1 MIIRDNDTK
10 DIQYLKIKKGNG
22 QTLIKLLNKK
32 FKNQKLIDKKH
43 KILRENDYIL
53 FPLIEKKD
61 FLNKL
66 TEHLGETC
74 DFQIVSKRA
83 IPNLKY
89 KYKSLQNFLKNKI
102 PENYL
107 NLIPKSYDIL
117 GDIAIIEYDKSGSH
131 DKEEINLFKEK
142 IAKGITITNKK
153 VKTVYEKSS
162 EIKGKHRLRELTLL
176 YGENKSEIIY
186 KENKCIFKLDIKRTF
201 FTPRLVFERRRIAS
215 SNIKPNE
222 IIVDLFAGVGPISIQ
237 IAKKHNVIIY
247 SFDINPDAFNYLMEN
262 IKLNKIKGKV
272 IPYNLDIKSLLD
284 PSNKLGM
291 SLKGKADRIIMNL
304 PEKSLDYIDVV
315 CFLMKKTGGIL
326 HNYQFCEK
334 PKQIEKALINLKSKL
349 NELNWF
355 VKKELS
361 AKIVKSFSPKSDLI
375 AVDLIIKSKNKNDI
389 T

>member
-1 MIIRDNDTK
+1 MIIRDNDMK
-10 DIQYLKIKKGNG
+10 DIQYLKTKKENG

-53 FPLIEKKD
+53 FPLIENKD
-61 FLNKL
+61 FLDKL
-66 TEHLGETC
+66 IESIGKTF
-74 DFQIVSKRA
+74 DFLIVSKRA
-83 IPNLKY
+83 IPNPKY
-89 KYKSLQNFLKNKI
+89 KYKSLQDFLKNKI
-102 PENYL
+102 PDRYL

-117 GDIAIIEYDKSGSH
+117 GDIAIIEYDKSRSY

-142 IAKGITITNKK
+142 MAKGITITNKK

-162 EIKGKHRLRELTLL
+162 EIKGKYRLRELTLL
-176 YGENKSEIIY
+176 YGENKSETIY
-186 KENKCIFKLDIKRTF
+186 KENKCSFKLDVKRTF
-201 FTPRLVFERRRIAS
+201 FTPRLVFERRRIAA

-237 IAKKHNVIIY
+237 IAKKYNVIIY
-247 SFDINPDAFNYLMEN
+247 SFDINPDAFNYIMEN
-262 IKLNKIKGKV
+262 IKLNKMKGKV
-272 IPYNLDIKSLLD
+272 IPYNLDIKTLLD

-291 SLKGKADRIIMNL
+291 SLKGKVDRIIMNL
-304 PEKSLDYIDVV
+304 PEKSLEYTDIV

-334 PKQIEKALINLKSKL
+334 PKQIEKGLINLKSKL
-349 NELNWF
+349 NKFNWF
-355 VKKELS
+355 IEKELC

-375 AVDLIIKSKNKNDI
+375 AIDLLIKSKNKKEI